1 MVSKHISSE
10 AIEAIR
16 EHLQK
21 NALSGPNGIDA
32 IKAKLPDTEIPFPH
46 FGVIG
51 TALALT
57 YGDTREKAAT
67 ALDEL
72 RESVQDYLDELAT
85 ARETWI
91 KAEDANTV
99 VTS

>member
-1 MVSKHISSE
+1 MTSKHISSE

-21 NALSGPNGIDA
+21 NALSGPNGLDA

-46 FGVIG
+46 FGVVG
-51 TALALT
+51 TPLALA
-57 YGDTREKAAT
+57 YGNTRERAAT
-67 ALDEL
+67 ALDEI
-72 RESVQDYLDELAT
+72 RETVQDYLDELAT
-85 ARETWI
+85 ARDTWI
-91 KAEDANTV
+91 KAENANTV

>member
-1 MVSKHISSE
+1 MTSKHISSE

-16 EHLQK
+16 EHLRR

-32 IKAKLPDTEIPFPH
+32 IKAKLPDTEVPFPH

-51 TALALT
+51 TPLAVA

-72 RESVQDYLDELAT
+72 RETIEDYLDELAT
-85 ARETWI
+85 ARSTWI
-91 KAEDANTV
+91 RAENANTV
-99 VTS
+99 VTN